1 MRKKEFRVSC
11 SDPLVQNSFSANSH
25 LKELERRIA
34 QSKALNAKNFAESAR
49 LAMLRDELD
58 QREGEIEDK
67 EDKERAKDNQIQQLK
82 DAANVSVGPCPF
94 SKAGKCNENISQLCR
109 KDLVAHF
116 GKHVK
121 IGASPQVS
129 SSSFNCPLLLPS
141 GNLCNNSIDITP
153 CGTALKAHFQHN
165 CQPCTVQL
173 TTIQQGSSA
182 VLEELARR
190 LPEYEAFSKKM
201 KTAADKARSD
211 NAREFPGATSSGLGA
226 AVEDPI
232 IAPPKPGKG
241 NKSPPKPP
249 KPLAPLPKPN
259 GDKNADPVTEGGTE
273 TDQSATTGFARKRKT
288 TASPRKA
295 SAKTTAGSKRK
306 KAVIDDDEEDGS
318 GEHPGFL
325 FAKTPGT
332 GKRQRVMREE
342 SFGMASSAGGDDSG
356 DGDMMGR
363 ETGTKPVGVR
373 RTTRATSGTPGP
385 SVGSAP
391 APVARKVGRP
401 RGRPVT
407 DEDDLEEEEE
417 EEEVEI
423 VRSPAKRG
431 RQSPAK
437 KGTK

>member
-1 MRKKEFRVSC
+1 MLIHIET
-11 SDPLVQNSFSANSH
+11 
-25 LKELERRIA
+25 ELERRIA

-58 QREGEIEDK
+58 QREDEIADK
-67 EDKERAKDNQIQQLK
+67 EDKDGAKDNEIRQLK
-82 DAANVSVGPCPF
+82 SAANVSVGPCPF

-116 GKHVK
+116 EKHVK
-121 IGASPQVS
+121 TGVSPQVS

-141 GNLCNNSIDITP
+141 GGLCDKSIDITP

-165 CQPCTVQL
+165 CQPCTVQP
-173 TTIQQGSSA
+173 TTIQQSITTLQPGSSA

-190 LPEYEAFSKKM
+190 LPEYEDFSKKM
-201 KTAADKARSD
+201 KAAADKARFD
-211 NAREFPGATSSGLGA
+211 NARECPGATSNGSGTV
-226 AVEDPI
+226 VEDPI
-232 IAPPKPGKG
+232 IAPPKPEKR
-241 NKSPPKPP
+241 NKSPPKPT
-249 KPLAPLPKPN
+249 KPPTRPLPKPD

-273 TDQSATTGFARKRKT
+273 TDQPTTTGFARKRKT
-288 TASPRKA
+288 TASPRKV
-295 SAKTTAGSKRK
+295 SAKIPAGSKRK
-306 KAVIDDDEEDGS
+306 KAVIDDDDEEDGS

-325 FAKTPGT
+325 FLKTPRT

-356 DGDMMGR
+356 DGDMMDR
-363 ETGTKPVGVR
+363 ETSARPVGVR
-373 RTTRATSGTPGP
+373 RATRATSGTPGP
-385 SVGSAP
+385 SVGLAP

-401 RGRPVT
+401 RGRPAAG
-407 DEDDLEEEEE
+407 EDDLEEEAEE
-417 EEEVEI
+417 EEEV

-437 KGTK
+437 KGAK